1 MTGVLNSGAG
11 KEEPEEQDA
20 CVSVVLRESG
30 EVERRLSD
38 GRLEVSY
45 QNGNKKIIR
54 EGAGVREGEHN
65 IFWSSASRSVILYL
79 VEWRQ
84 KFQS

>member
-1 MTGVLNSGAG
+1 MLKSGAG
-11 KEEPEEQDA
+11 KEEPEEKEEDDS
-20 CVSVVLRESG
+20 CVSVVLRDAG

-54 EGAGVREGEHN
+54 KG
-65 IFWSSASRSVILYL
+65 W
-79 VEWRQ
+79 
-84 KFQS
+84 